1 MKSSSRVAAQ
11 SRAFRK
17 LVEVISGIPACAR
30 SQILEMSLTDCE
42 DPDITTQRILRA
54 IRKELRMLIGEAQSP
69 QLPVEGHELADTQNN
84 IEVAFTLDHIFRQW
98 LAKEESNVA
107 RPT

>member
-17 LVEVISGIPACAR
+17 LVEVISGIPACVR
-30 SQILEMSLTDCE
+30 SQILKMSLTDCE
-42 DPDITTQRILRA
+42 DSDITTQRILRA
-54 IRKELRMLIGEAQSP
+54 IRKELRMLIGEGQSP
-69 QLPVEGHELADTQNN
+69 QLPVELHELADTQNN
-84 IEVAFTLDHIFRQW
+84 IEVAFTLDHILRQW
-98 LAKEESNVA
+98 LDKEKSDVA